1 MAFKKICAVLGT
13 AVGLA
18 AAAPASAVIV
28 GGIDFGALGATQ
40 HIEFADLAETY
51 VNAVGQ
57 SLQGY
62 GFINK
67 VNGDTT
73 YCADGSSNCGLYYY
87 FHDYT
92 VQTIDL
98 VTGKV
103 TFTGGVIDIYY
114 SGSPALNLFGQD
126 SLANVATITG
136 MTPWAQLVGHSFFD
150 PVFAPVPTQTLN
162 GLGTLTGATL
172 SEAGFGLLDSN
183 PGFGDPAVTH
193 YLDGNSEGDNLGG
206 FADVTVTTS
215 SNNSVLN
222 PHDTAGP
229 LADSCRRA
237 PEAGD
242 WCLQGTLNARG
253 STNLVPEPATLALLG
268 ICLLGV
274 GFARRRRT

>member
-114 SGSPALNLFGQD
+114 SGSPALNLFGQRGNLCRAFIERN
-126 SLANVATITG
+126 SL
-136 MTPWAQLVGHSFFD
+136 D
-150 PVFAPVPTQTLN
+150 PPHREKQVPKAYERFIVN
-162 GLGTLTGATL
+162 
-172 SEAGFGLLDSN
+172 
-183 PGFGDPAVTH
+183 
-193 YLDGNSEGDNLGG
+193 
-206 FADVTVTTS
+206 
-215 SNNSVLN
+215 
-222 PHDTAGP
+222 
-229 LADSCRRA
+229 
-237 PEAGD
+237 
-242 WCLQGTLNARG
+242 
-253 STNLVPEPATLALLG
+253 
-268 ICLLGV
+268 
-274 GFARRRRT
+274 